1 MKKKPKWLRWLNI
14 LLAVYLAGGLI
25 LYFIQD
31 YLLFHP
37 QSMKVEEKYAFK
49 VPHKEVNVTV
59 NRESNMNI
67 VQFKAKDSLSKG
79 LVLYFHGNR
88 KNIGWYAKYADN
100 FTTNGYEVWMID
112 YPGFGKSTGTITEKK
127 LYEDAL
133 QLYIMARSI
142 YPAHQIIIYGKS
154 MGTGVAAWLASK
166 KSAKALILETPY
178 YSMTSLA
185 QHYIPVYPARS
196 LLKYKLPTHTY
207 ISLVNAPVFIFHGTA
222 DRIIPYSNA
231 HRLSE
236 VMHAKDRFITVE
248 NAGHNNIND
257 FTIFHTTLDSILLD
271 SAKDKQEQGRAF
283 KKN

>member
-1 MKKKPKWLRWLNI
+1 MKKKTKWLRWLNI
-14 LLAVYLAGGLI
+14 ILVVYLVGGLI

-37 QSMKVEEKYAFK
+37 QSMNAHEKYEFNE
-49 VPHKEVNVTV
+49 PHREVNVTI

-67 VQFKAKDSLSKG
+67 VQFMSKDSLSKG

-88 KNIGWYAKYADN
+88 KNIGWYARYADN
-100 FTTNGYEVWMID
+100 FTSNGYDVWMID
-112 YPGFGKSTGTITEKK
+112 YPGFGKSTGTITERK

-133 QLYIMARSI
+133 RLYTMARS
-142 YPAHQIIIYGKS
+142 YYAPNQIIIYGKS

-185 QHYIPVYPARS
+185 QHYLPIYPVRS

-222 DRIIPYSNA
+222 DRVIPYSNA

-236 VMHAKDRFITVE
+236 VLHAKDQFITIE
-248 NAGHNNIND
+248 KAGHNNIND
-257 FTIFHTTLDSILLD
+257 FNLFHAKLDSILQG
-271 SAKDKQEQGRAF
+271 SAKDLQEEG
-283 KKN
+283 KGSPIN